1 MIAIIFLS
9 DTHRDVQKVFSHCN
23 VLLSIVNTQ
32 FYKDFYVCSHCR
44 VAMLTD
50 MNNCIVLYD
59 IFILYSY
66 NMWKSSTI
74 SMKAHF
80 TTNEIM
86 IKLRIKVVIHSY
98 CHESES

>member
-1 MIAIIFLS
+1 MSI
-9 DTHRDVQKVFSHCN
+9 HRSLKF
-23 VLLSIVNTQ
+23 
-32 FYKDFYVCSHCR
+32 
-44 VAMLTD
+44 AMSLG
-50 MNNCIVLYD
+50 D

-80 TTNEIM
+80 KAHFTTNENIM
-86 IKLRIKVVIHSY
+86 IKLHIKVVIHSY